1 MSAIDFQGAHARPAR
16 PAPLAGPRAKPLVG
30 HLPQIRR
37 DPLSFFA
44 RAAAEYGS
52 LVPIRMGSETVLMVN
67 DPALVKHVLQDNFT
81 NYRRSRFYN
90 VIRPILGEGIFLSE
104 DERWLRQR
112 RLLQPPFHGRDL
124 IDMTSR
130 IASAVSDMLDRW
142 RAPAARSEP
151 IDVAQ
156 EMMRLTLEVVFRTLL
171 TVRLP
176 NVSDTVYE
184 ALKVVLHEAEQRVWS
199 MLPMRDRLPIPSN
212 LAFRR
217 GMAELD
223 EIVRK
228 VIADRRSDPEPPR
241 DLLTILLEAFPNC
254 DNDPVEAKELRDHV
268 ISIIIAGHETAAN
281 VLIWMYAL
289 LSRSPEIERRM
300 RQEVTAVCA
309 DRAPTIDDV
318 RKLTYTA
325 NVFSEA
331 ARLYP
336 PVWTFSRE
344 AVEDDWLG
352 DVRVAKG
359 SNIMVCAY
367 AMHRNPRYWEN
378 PEGFDPDRFLPE
390 RSADRHPFAY
400 FPFSA
405 GPRTCLGKR
414 FGQIEGV
421 IVAAMVAQRFR
432 LELVPG
438 HEVAA
443 EPMITLRPRGKVP
456 MWVRPVSATVGE
468 A

>member
-1 MSAIDFQGAHARPAR
+1 M
-16 PAPLAGPRAKPLVG
+16 GP
-30 HLPQIRR
+30 Q
-37 DPLSFFA
+37 
-44 RAAAEYGS
+44 
-52 LVPIRMGSETVLMVN
+52 TVLMVN
-67 DPALVKHVLQDNFT
+67 DPALVKQVLQDKFT
-81 NYRRSRFYN
+81 NYRRSRFYD

-130 IASAVSDMLDRW
+130 IASAVSDLLERW
-142 RAPAARSEP
+142 RAPAARCEP
-151 IDVAQ
+151 VDMAQ
-156 EMMRLTLEVVFRTLL
+156 EMMRLTLDIVFRTLL

-199 MLPMRDRLPIPSN
+199 MLPMRDRLPIASN
-212 LAFRR
+212 RAFRR

-223 EIVRK
+223 DVVRR
-228 VIADRRSDPEPPR
+228 VIADRRADRDAPR
-241 DLLTILLEAFPNC
+241 DLLTILLDAFPNC
-254 DNDPVEAKELRDHV
+254 DRDPVEAKELRDHV

-281 VLIWMYAL
+281 VLIWMWTL

-300 RQEVTAVCA
+300 RQEVAAVA
-309 DRAPTIDDV
+309 GDRAPTIDDV
-318 RKLTYTA
+318 RKLSYTA

-352 DVRVAKG
+352 DVPVRKG
-359 SNIMVCAY
+359 STIMVCAY
-367 AMHRNPRYWEN
+367 AMHRNPRHWEN

-390 RSADRHPFAY
+390 RAEARHPFAY

-421 IVAAMVAQRFR
+421 IVAAMVAQRYR

-438 HEVAA
+438 HEIAA
-443 EPMITLRPRGKVP
+443 EPMITLRPRSKVP
-456 MWVRPVSATVGE
+456 MWVRPVQSGAQEG
-468 A
+468 

>member
-1 MSAIDFQGAHARPAR
+1 MSAIDVRRARARAALPA
-16 PAPLAGPRAKPLVG
+16 APKATPLLG
-30 HLPQIRR
+30 HLPEIRR
-37 DPLSFFA
+37 DPLGFFA
-44 RAAAEYGS
+44 RAAAEYGPV
-52 LVPIRMGSETVLMVN
+52 VPIRMATQTVLMVY
-67 DPALVKHVLQDNFT
+67 DPTLVKQVLQDNFT
-81 NYRRSRFYN
+81 NYRRSRFYD

-130 IASAVSDMLDRW
+130 IASAVSDMLERW
-142 RAPAARSEP
+142 RGPAMRREP
-151 IDVAQ
+151 VDVAQ
-156 EMMRLTLEVVFRTLL
+156 EMMRLTLDVVFRTLL

-176 NVSDTVYE
+176 NVSETVYQ
-184 ALKVVLHEAEQRVWS
+184 ALKAVLHEAEQRVWS
-199 MLPMRDRLPIPSN
+199 MLPMRDRLPTASN
-212 LAFRR
+212 RAFRK

-223 EIVRK
+223 DIVRR
-228 VIADRRSDPEPPR
+228 VIEDRCADRDAPH
-241 DLLTILLEAFPNC
+241 DLLSILIEAFPNC
-254 DNDPVEAKELRDHV
+254 DKDPAEAKELRDHV

-281 VLIWMYAL
+281 VLIWMWTL

-300 RQEVTAVCA
+300 RQEVAAVVG
-309 DRAPTIDDV
+309 DRTPTIDDV
-318 RKLTYTA
+318 RKLAYTA
-325 NVFSEA
+325 NVFGEA

-344 AVEDDWLG
+344 AVADDWLG
-352 DVRVAKG
+352 DVPVRKG
-359 SNIMVCAY
+359 STIMVCAY
-367 AMHRNPRYWEN
+367 AMHRNPQHWEN

-390 RSADRHPFAY
+390 RAEARHPFAY

-421 IVAAMVAQRFR
+421 IVAAMIAQRYR

-438 HEVAA
+438 HEVAP

-456 MWVRPVSATVGE
+456 MWVRPVQATAQE
-468 A
+468 S

>member
-1 MSAIDFQGAHARPAR
+1 MSAIDVRRARSRATLPA
-16 PAPLAGPRAKPLVG
+16 APKAKPLLG
-30 HLPQIRR
+30 HLPEIRR
-37 DPLSFFA
+37 DPLGFFA
-44 RAAAEYGS
+44 RAAAEYGAV
-52 LVPIRMGSETVLMVN
+52 VPIRMATQTVLMVN
-67 DPALVKHVLQDNFT
+67 DPTLVKQVLQDNFT
-81 NYRRSRFYN
+81 NYRRSRFYD

-130 IASAVSDMLDRW
+130 IASAVSDMLERW
-142 RAPAARSEP
+142 RGPAMRREP
-151 IDVAQ
+151 VDVAQ
-156 EMMRLTLEVVFRTLL
+156 EMMRLTLDVVFRTLL

-176 NVSDTVYE
+176 NVSETVYQ
-184 ALKVVLHEAEQRVWS
+184 ALKAVLHEAEQRVWS
-199 MLPMRDRLPIPSN
+199 MLPMRDRLPTASN
-212 LAFRR
+212 RAFRK

-223 EIVRK
+223 DIVRR
-228 VIADRRSDPEPPR
+228 VIEDRRADRDAPH
-241 DLLTILLEAFPNC
+241 DLLSILLEAFPNC
-254 DNDPVEAKELRDHV
+254 DKDPVEAKELRDHV

-281 VLIWMYAL
+281 VLIWMWTL

-300 RQEVTAVCA
+300 RQEVAAVVGE
-309 DRAPTIDDV
+309 RTPTIDDV
-318 RKLTYTA
+318 RKLAYTA

-352 DVRVAKG
+352 DVPVRKG
-359 SNIMVCAY
+359 STIMVCAY
-367 AMHRNPRYWEN
+367 AMHRNPQHWEN

-390 RSADRHPFAY
+390 RSEARHPFAY

-421 IVAAMVAQRFR
+421 IVAAMIAQRYR

-456 MWVRPVSATVGE
+456 MWVRPVQATAQEG
-468 A
+468 